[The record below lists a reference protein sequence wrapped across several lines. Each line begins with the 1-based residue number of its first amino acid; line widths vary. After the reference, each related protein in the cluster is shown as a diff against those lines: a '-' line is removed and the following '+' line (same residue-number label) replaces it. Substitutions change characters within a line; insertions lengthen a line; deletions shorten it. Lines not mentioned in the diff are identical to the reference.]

1 MCLTQHRPQA
11 TFRLVNN
18 QGKINAPQPAERNP
32 AEYAILGGLAEGPA
46 HGYDLY
52 QQLSQELAPVWNLG
66 QSQVYGLLKRLAED
80 GLVEHER
87 VDQASRP
94 AKNIFRLAPLGRGA
108 LEKWAVTPVDHVRQ
122 LRLEFL
128 AKLHFAG
135 RLSSQARAE
144 LVAAQKEACRQM
156 AEGLAAR
163 LEEASNPMARRAFSY
178 RLAVAR
184 AALTWL
190 EECVESGEP
199 PPEKL

>member
-1 MCLTQHRPQA
+1 MCLTRHRPQA

-18 QGKINAPQPAERNP
+18 QGKIIDPQPAERNP
-32 AEYAILGGLAEGPA
+32 AEYAVLGGLVGGPA

-52 QQLSQELAPVWNLG
+52 QQLSQDLGPVWNLG

-80 GLVEHER
+80 GLVEVER
-87 VDQASRP
+87 VDQARRP
-94 AKNIFRLAPLGRGA
+94 AKNIFRLAPLGREA

-135 RLSSQARAE
+135 RLSPLTKSE
-144 LVAAQKEACRQM
+144 LVAAQKEVCRRTT
-156 AEGLAAR
+156 EVLAAR
-163 LEEASNPMARRAFSY
+163 LEETSSPMARWTFSY

-184 AALTWL
+184 AALAWL
-190 EECVESGEP
+190 EED
-199 PPEKL
+199 LD